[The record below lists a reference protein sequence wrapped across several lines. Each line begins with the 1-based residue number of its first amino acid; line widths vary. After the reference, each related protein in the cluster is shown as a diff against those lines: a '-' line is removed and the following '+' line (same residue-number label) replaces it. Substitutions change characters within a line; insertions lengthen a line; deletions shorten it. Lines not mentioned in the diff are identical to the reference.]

1 MIELHRHIEDIYKLW
16 TERMDKGEN
25 GVELVCKLHEKF
37 KEIDPK
43 GHNCFGCNL
52 QDEVDRISDILSA
65 STNLDSPNH
74 FATIYLTNLYLLSE
88 RVFEIK
94 KIIGLPRLYKEEIF
108 EVFRTVKLWA
118 NFIKHPK
125 AFVLAHHPLYAINQV
140 TDIKEY
146 NLKEYIVVDN
156 DFVKKYYSGEDAN
169 KYKYLF
175 DTFQRNPYIFVKYP
189 DLLELTK
196 DFCNAT
202 EVFINIILE
211 NKIYLEILNDI
222 GTLQDYF
229 TSLDDEVKF
238 L

>member
-1 MIELHRHIEDIYKLW
+1 METLDKHIEAIYELW
-16 TERMDKGEN
+16 TQRMGKDDK

-52 QDEVDRISDILSA
+52 QDDVDRISDFLKS
-65 STNLDSPNH
+65 SRDLDSPNH
-74 FATIYLTNLYLLSE
+74 FATIYLTNLYLFCE
-88 RVFEIK
+88 RILEIK
-94 KIIGLPRLYKEEIF
+94 KIIGLPRLYKEQIF
-108 EVFRTVKLWA
+108 DVFRIVKLWA

-125 AFVLAHHPLYAINQV
+125 AFVLAHHPLYCINQV
-140 TDIKEY
+140 TD
-146 NLKEYIVVDN
+146 LKDYTIIDN

-175 DTFQRNPYIFVKYP
+175 DTFQRNPHLCVKYP
-189 DLLELTK
+189 DFIELTIS
-196 DFCNAT
+196 FCDAAD
-202 EVFINIILE
+202 VFINTILE

-229 TSLDDEVKF
+229 TTLEDDVKF
-238 L
+238 V